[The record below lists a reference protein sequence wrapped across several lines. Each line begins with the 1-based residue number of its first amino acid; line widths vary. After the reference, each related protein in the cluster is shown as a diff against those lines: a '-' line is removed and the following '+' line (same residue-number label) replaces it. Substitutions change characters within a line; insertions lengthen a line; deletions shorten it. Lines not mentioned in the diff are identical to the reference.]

1 MQQKEAKLR
10 EKTKKNLKLSTQLT
24 LEKHNLKKPV
34 TSNIKT
40 VNSVAGSLSGKK
52 SKFEFSNVIGSHTP
66 Q

>member
-34 TSNIKT
+34 TNIKGL
-40 VNSVAGSLSGKK
+40 SSMAGSLSGKK
-52 SKFEFSNVIGSHTP
+52 SKFEFSSVIGSHTP